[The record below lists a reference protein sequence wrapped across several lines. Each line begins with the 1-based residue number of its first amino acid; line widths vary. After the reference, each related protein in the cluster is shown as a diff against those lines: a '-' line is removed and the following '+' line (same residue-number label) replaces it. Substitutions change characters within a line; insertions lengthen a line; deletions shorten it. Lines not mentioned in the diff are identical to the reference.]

1 MEIWMEQLMVFLQN
15 HWQFT
20 IIGCGLLIFLGALC
34 NWRWV
39 CEFDHCFMRFS
50 IFIFNVTIIYFAAK
64 QPEALPKAGFRAAYY
79 FPKVLNKFAK
89 NVRWSCGEGLK
100 ML

>member
-1 MEIWMEQLMVFLQN
+1 MVFLQN

-39 CEFDHCFMRFS
+39 CEFDHGR
-50 IFIFNVTIIYFAAK
+50 VRPFAFDT
-64 QPEALPKAGFRAAYY
+64 LVHDFFGD
-79 FPKVLNKFAK
+79 
-89 NVRWSCGEGLK
+89 
-100 ML
+100 